1 MGNVYILIYV
11 LSWNNIT
18 PRILPKV
25 RGVGGFSYLYIVEE
39 SVIILAEEEQI
50 DMELTV

>member
-1 MGNVYILIYV
+1 MYYPA
-11 LSWNNIT
+11 WNYIT

-25 RGVGGFSYLYIVEE
+25 RGVGGFSYLYSVEE

-50 DMELTV
+50 GMELTV